1 MAVFSRSGVREF
13 FTCARSLLK
22 APQVSIFLLCPCS
35 NSEAFYVKQAFRL
48 LCAVALFAL
57 LLGASVSIN
66 AQTTPDPFV
75 AQVTTSTSNSYVS
88 DMSGNGRFV
97 VIESTGD
104 IGTDKSVHNN
114 ADGNREIFL
123 FDYAQR
129 RIFQITD
136 TKSARVDTTKPALS
150 TTTPSDFSNVKV
162 EVSNNHP
169 VLSNNG
175 RWIAFSSNASTPGSF
190 DGDANSAALVADGNQ
205 EIFIYFVP
213 ATTTVDLSNGA
224 DPPFVD
230 LTTGT
235 FTRVTNTPASRTPTP
250 GTATTTPFVAFDNR
264 DAAIND
270 NGSIAAFVST
280 RNLVGTNNADANP
293 EIFVY
298 NRTAGTTAQMTAT
311 STTNISSPIFN
322 ENPSISGSGS
332 VVAFISNANISAGG
346 STNNA
351 DGNGEIYLGSFDG
364 TTAAVTRQVTRTTSP
379 FSGVAVNY
387 FTPGRH
393 LSRDGNLIALE
404 SIADLSGNG
413 ANQSTTTVFIYNV
426 SASGFTQVGPRGQ
439 TSSPFHFPTFTD
451 YNASLQPATIIF
463 VSPFNFK
470 ADGTAPT
477 VATDGLNPS
486 SATQIFSAPV
496 AAPTTFTRLSN
507 TPAPAAVGSAPP
519 IQEYTSNT
527 QQRIA
532 FNTSFTEFGG
542 LNSDN
547 NSEVFYLLSR
557 QGTDAAGSTASFFTG
572 ASERP
577 IATPSPTP
585 PAVSALAPGMLAIIR
600 SATPLAP
607 SNMAADSASESTR
620 RPPLPVELN
629 GVSVS
634 INGAAAGLYFVSSGQ
649 INFVVPPGL
658 APTTGT
664 NTYPVVINNNG
675 TTIRSTIQ
683 IVIAQPDIFTV
694 TNAFGSN
701 RASVLNITNPLSAGS
716 PEPFNVTTTY
726 VNSSGQTVTQAT
738 KLRIF
743 LTGVRRITDPT
754 QITVRIGTTDI
765 VGTATAATTP
775 ITISQ
780 SDLPGTDQIDVTL
793 PASLAGAGDVPVI
806 VTILNGGTT
815 FASRPADTAPR
826 IRIL

>member
-1 MAVFSRSGVREF
+1 
-13 FTCARSLLK
+13 
-22 APQVSIFLLCPCS
+22 
-35 NSEAFYVKQAFRL
+35 VKQAFRRL
-48 LCAVALFAL
+48 SCAAALCVL
-57 LLGASVSIN
+57 LLGAFVSVS

-75 AQVTTSTSNSYVS
+75 AQVTTSTSSSFVS

-104 IGTDKSVHNN
+104 IATDKSVHNN

-136 TKSARVDTTKPALS
+136 TRSARVDTTKPALDS
-150 TTTPSDFSNVKV
+150 TKPFDFSNVKV

-175 RWIAFSSNASTPGSF
+175 RWIAFSSNASTPGNF
-190 DGDANSAALVADGNQ
+190 DGDANSAALAADGNQ
-205 EIFIYFVP
+205 EIFLYFIP

-224 DPPFVD
+224 DPAFVD

-235 FTRVTNTPASRTPTP
+235 FTQVTNTPASRLPTP
-250 GTATTTPFVAFDNR
+250 GTTTATPFVAFDNR
-264 DAAIND
+264 DAAVND
-270 NGSIAAFVST
+270 NASVVAFVST
-280 RNLVGTNNADANP
+280 RNLVGTNNQDANP

-298 NRTAGTTAQMTAT
+298 NRTAGTIAQMTVT
-311 STTNISSPIFN
+311 GTTTLPNLIFN

-351 DGNGEIYLGSFDG
+351 DGNGEIYLGSYDG
-364 TTAAVTRQVTRTTSP
+364 TTAAVTRQVTRTTAP
-379 FSGVAVNY
+379 FSGVAINY

-393 LSRDGNLIALE
+393 LSRDGNLIAFE
-404 SIADLSGNG
+404 SLADLS
-413 ANQSTTTVFIYNV
+413 ANSSIQTTTTVFIYNV
-426 SASGFTQVGPRGQ
+426 STSGFTQVGPRGQ

-486 SATQIFSAPV
+486 GATQIFSAPV
-496 AAPTTFTRLSN
+496 SAPTTFTRLTN
-507 TPAPAAVGSAPP
+507 TPAPLVSGSAPP
-519 IQEYTSNT
+519 IQEYASNT
-527 QQRIA
+527 RQRIA
-532 FNTSFTEFGG
+532 FNTSFTELGG
-542 LNSDN
+542 LNTDN
-547 NSEVFYLLSR
+547 SSEVFYLLSR
-557 QGTDAAGSTASFFTG
+557 QGTDAAGATLSFFTG

-585 PAVSALAPGMLAIIR
+585 PAVSALAPGMLAIVR

-607 SNMAADSASESTR
+607 SNMAADSASESAR
-620 RPPLPVELN
+620 RPSLPVELN
-629 GVSVS
+629 GVTVS
-634 INGAAAGLYFVSSGQ
+634 INSAAAGLYFVSPGQ

-658 APTTGT
+658 LPTTGT
-664 NTYPVVINNNG
+664 TTYVVVINNNG

-701 RASVLNITNPLSAGS
+701 RASVLNVTNPLSAGS

-726 VNSSGQTVTQAT
+726 VNSSGQTVTEAT

-743 LTGVRRITDPT
+743 LTGIRRITDPA
-754 QITVRIGTTDI
+754 QVTVRIGTTDI

-793 PASLAGAGDVPVI
+793 PATLAGAGDVPVI
-806 VTILNGGTT
+806 VTILNSGTT
-815 FASRPADTAPR
+815 FTSRPADTAPH